1 MGNAVFGGVSS
12 IYPWEICVAF
22 LLGRFLA
29 VRFIGFHVE
38 DFELPSEVF
47 PRCKKKGCRSLFCR
61 RMERLEKHRRGK
73 GSRKALM
80 KRGRQAARKRNAI
93 SVIEVHARARFPP
106 DTVKPQAVRPRC
118 TPSNRAD
125 AKYLPYMY
133 SFKMQKAP
141 SSSAS
146 PPYRPRRMRFFL
158 RHGPSAGTGVFSFG
172 LWFYSLKRLSAIFPC
187 LTAIPAALHAF
198 LSPARPVRRH
208 RRFQFRFVVLFPAWY
223 RNRQQEGKIPV
234 RKQPIQNR
242 PGSACLPDDRMA
254 LGAQPPR

>member
-1 MGNAVFGGVSS
+1 MGNAIFGGISS

-29 VRFIGFHVE
+29 VHFIGFRVE

-47 PRCKKKGCRSLFCR
+47 LRCKKEGCRSLFCR

-172 LWFYSLKRLSAIFPC
+172 LWFCFPPGIGTVSRKGKSPSGNSQYKIAREALASRTIVWHWALS
-187 LTAIPAALHAF
+187 
-198 LSPARPVRRH
+198 
-208 RRFQFRFVVLFPAWY
+208 
-223 RNRQQEGKIPV
+223 
-234 RKQPIQNR
+234 R
-242 PGSACLPDDRMA
+242 PGRRP
-254 LGAQPPR
+254 

>member
-1 MGNAVFGGVSS
+1 MGNAVFGGISS
-12 IYPWEICVAF
+12 IYP
-22 LLGRFLA
+22 LGNLRSLSSRKVFA
-29 VRFIGFHVE
+29 VHFIGFRVE

-47 PRCKKKGCRSLFCR
+47 LRCKKEGCRSLFCR

-106 DTVKPQAVRPRC
+106 DTVKPQAVRPRS

-172 LWFYSLKRLSAIFPC
+172 LWFCFPPGIGTVSRKGKFPSENGQCKIAREALASRATYGIWALS
-187 LTAIPAALHAF
+187 
-198 LSPARPVRRH
+198 
-208 RRFQFRFVVLFPAWY
+208 
-223 RNRQQEGKIPV
+223 
-234 RKQPIQNR
+234 R
-242 PGSACLPDDRMA
+242 PGRRP
-254 LGAQPPR
+254 